1 VTLQQ
6 ILIGIG
12 VVYGGSEVALAF
24 ALRAREN
31 VARGADRGSLAV
43 LWTTIALAI
52 FASIRVVSRGGARLP
67 GPVLAWA
74 VAGVAVL
81 LAGLALRWA
90 AILTLRHAFTV
101 DVAIAKDQRVVD
113 HGIYGVL
120 RHPAYAGNLVAFLGM
135 ALSYGDWLA
144 GLVLF
149 VPIAAAFTYRIG
161 VEERA
166 LRAAFGEDYDRYAR
180 RTKRLIPF
188 VY

>member
-6 ILIGIG
+6 ILVGIGI
-12 VVYGGSEVALAF
+12 VYGGSEVVPAV
-24 ALRAREN
+24 ALRSREN

-43 LWTTIALAI
+43 LWTTITPAI
-52 FASIRVVSRGGARLP
+52 FTSIQVVSRGGARLP
-67 GPVLAWA
+67 GPMLAWV
-74 VAGVAVL
+74 VAGIAVL
-81 LAGLALRWA
+81 VAGLALRWT

-113 HGIYGVL
+113 HGIYRVL
-120 RHPAYAGNLVAFLGM
+120 RHPAYAGNLMAFLGM
-135 ALSYGDWLA
+135 VLSYGDWLG

-149 VPIAAAFTYRIG
+149 LPIAAAFFYRIG

-166 LRAAFGEDYDRYAR
+166 LRAAFGEEYDRYAR
-180 RTKRLIPF
+180 RTKRLVPF

>member
-6 ILIGIG
+6 VLVGVGIA
-12 VVYGGSEVALAF
+12 YGGSEVVLAF
-24 ALRAREN
+24 ALRS
-31 VARGADRGSLAV
+31 RGNLAKGTDRGSLGV
-43 LWTTIALAI
+43 IWTTIALAI
-52 FASIRVVSRGGARLP
+52 FASIQVASRGAARLP
-67 GPVLAWA
+67 GPMLAWA
-74 VAGVAVL
+74 VAGTAVL
-81 LAGLALRWA
+81 FAGLALRWT

-113 HGIYGVL
+113 HGIYRVL
-120 RHPAYAGNLVAFLGM
+120 RHPAYTGSLLAFLGM
-135 ALSYGDWLA
+135 ALVFGDWQA

-149 VPIAAAFTYRIG
+149 LPITAAFFYRIA

-180 RTKRLIPF
+180 RTKKLVPF